1 MMFLLYNTFCNY
13 GKKSSMKYYIVFET
27 DHKKVS
33 NIIDTKNDLDTS
45 VGLSLEMAKLDY
57 QYNSNVIILSWKRLD
72 KHWWSK

>member
-1 MMFLLYNTFCNY
+1 
-13 GKKSSMKYYIVFET
+13 MKYYIVFET